1 MDLAHGLGGGGDLPI
16 SASAAVLG
24 GSAALIVSFAV
35 LTMAWRRPR
44 YDNLLGRPGKARPG
58 RPAPG
63 WIADLVDAPWWT
75 RTLRMV
81 GLVVLGFALWC
92 GVAGPDDPGTNP
104 VFGLVYVVLWVGL
117 VPGSLLLGPVVKAL
131 SPLRTL
137 HLGLSRMLPTSRRD
151 GWWSLPGWVGRWPA
165 AAGLVAFAWVELIA
179 PGGTTLPVL
188 AAWFAGYAVVVLAG
202 AVLFGPTWFAR
213 ADPFEAYSTLVAHLS
228 PWSRDHRGRLEVLS
242 PLHHL
247 SRVEPGPGLL
257 AVVSVLLGSTAFD
270 SYRESA
276 SWLRFTQ
283 ANPDGVVLLETLLLV
298 AVCMVLGGLF
308 WLATSTE
315 TVVRGIGRR
324 TAPSYLAHSVVPI
337 VVGYMTA
344 HYLTLLVETGQST
357 LIQAS
362 DPLGRGWNLFGT
374 AERNVDLW
382 LSLHPGFLATVKVLA
397 IVLGH
402 LVGVV
407 AAHDRSL
414 ALLPP
419 RRHVTGQLPLLAV
432 MVAYTFG
439 GLYLLFGL

>member
-44 YDNLLGRPGKARPG
+44 YDNLLGRPGRARRG

-63 WIADLVDAPWWT
+63 WLADLVDAPWWT
-75 RTLRMV
+75 RTLRAI
-81 GLVVLGFALWC
+81 GLVLLAFALWC

-104 VFGLVYVVLWVGL
+104 LFGLVYVVLWVGL

-131 SPLRTL
+131 SPARTL
-137 HLGLSRMLPTSRRD
+137 HRGLTRLLPASRRD
-151 GWWSLPGWVGRWPA
+151 GWWSLPAWAGRWPA

-179 PGGTTLPVL
+179 PGGTTLSVL
-188 AAWFAGYAVVVLAG
+188 AAWFAGYAVVVLGG

-213 ADPFEAYSTLVAHLS
+213 ADPFEVYSTLVAHLS
-228 PWSRDHRGRLEVLS
+228 PWSRDHRGRLEVVG

-283 ANPDGVVLLETLLLV
+283 ANPDGVVLLETLLLL
-298 AVCMVLGGLF
+298 AVCTLLGGLF

-315 TVVRGIGRR
+315 TVVRGISRR
-324 TAPSYLAHSVVPI
+324 TAPSYLAHAVVPI

-374 AERNVDLW
+374 ADRHVDLW
-382 LSLHPGFLATVKVLA
+382 LSLHPELLATVKVLA

-402 LVGVV
+402 VVGVV

-419 RRHVTGQLPLLAV
+419 RRHVTGQLALLAV